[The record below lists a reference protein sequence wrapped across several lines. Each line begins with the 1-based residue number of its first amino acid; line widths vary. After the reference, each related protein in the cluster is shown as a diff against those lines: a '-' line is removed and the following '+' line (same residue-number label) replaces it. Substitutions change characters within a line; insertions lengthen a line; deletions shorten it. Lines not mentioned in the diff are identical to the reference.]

1 MFITQQY
8 LGVSSR
14 MDWLPLKKVVCVHL
28 GDKPAQIQL
37 NLALCFC
44 EGLKAE
50 KQGLSREFAWENN
63 NFKSIWRIIS

>member
-8 LGVSSR
+8 LGVVRNGLAS
-14 MDWLPLKKVVCVHL
+14 LKKAVCVHL

-50 KQGLSREFAWENN
+50 KTGVV
-63 NFKSIWRIIS
+63 